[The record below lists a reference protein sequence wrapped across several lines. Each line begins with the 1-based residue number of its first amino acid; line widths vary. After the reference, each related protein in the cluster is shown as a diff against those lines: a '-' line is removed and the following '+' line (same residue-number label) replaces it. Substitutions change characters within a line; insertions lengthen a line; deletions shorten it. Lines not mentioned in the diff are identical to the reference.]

1 MALPFLPAEKIQRR
15 FDRLQRQAAT
25 EGLKR
30 FASYVAD
37 NWVTS
42 RTFPLATWSVYM
54 EPIRKNNNLEGWHN
68 GLNRR
73 AKGKSQLPLYLLIQL
88 LHKESSLV
96 SFKSDLCPREDY
108 EDIKERL
115 TRTCRRGCL
124 VYGMNTKHDRKTQN
138 SFWKPALIWL

>member
-1 MALPFLPAEKIQRR
+1 MEKIQRR
-15 FDRLQRQAAT
+15 FDQLQRQATT

-42 RTFPLATWSVYM
+42 RTFPPATWSVHM
-54 EPIRKNNNLEGWHN
+54 EPVRTNNDLEGWHN

-96 SFKSDLCPREDY
+96 SLQIRLVSERRLRRHQRTTYKNLQKRLFSLWHEY
-108 EDIKERL
+108 EAGQK
-115 TRTCRRGCL
+115 
-124 VYGMNTKHDRKTQN
+124 NTKQLLEASSHLVVARSLNQ
-138 SFWKPALIWL
+138 